1 MGKGG
6 ICFDLNIWSCAS
18 ESLTRSQL
26 LNKHGEGM
34 LQDRDGLPTGGR
46 RSPGNVTLHW
56 TANAFC
62 SGFVQ
67 HERVRDESAAR
78 D

>member
-1 MGKGG
+1 MGG

-18 ESLTRSQL
+18 ESLTKSQL
-26 LNKHGEGM
+26 LNKHGEIDAAR
-34 LQDRDGLPTGGR
+34 QR
-46 RSPGNVTLHW
+46 RVAYRGQQSPGNIRLYW
-56 TANAFC
+56 TASTFC

-67 HERVRDESAAR
+67 YKRVRDESAIQ